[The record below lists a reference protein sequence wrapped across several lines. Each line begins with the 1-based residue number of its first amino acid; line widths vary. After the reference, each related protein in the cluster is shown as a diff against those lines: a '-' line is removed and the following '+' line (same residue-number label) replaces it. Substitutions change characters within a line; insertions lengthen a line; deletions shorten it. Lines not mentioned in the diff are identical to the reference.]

1 MGVLLGTQKGHEV
14 EIVNSFELAADE
26 TKEGEDVIDQHFL
39 ASRTLQCQPTSF
51 FVQHGAD
58 LKFQISK
65 SFLRWSSLDGIPWLM
80 N

>member
-51 FVQHGAD
+51 LV
-58 LKFQISK
+58 
-65 SFLRWSSLDGIPWLM
+65 
-80 N
+80 